1 MVATKSE
8 RNQPAVAPTVTWYQ
22 RLPELSGDW
31 RSAVA
36 CVPWFK
42 VVSRAL
48 EALAAARRF
57 TPRGSLTQ
65 TGNGSAGAASGT
77 VPGDF
82 GIGSEAGHEA

>member
-1 MVATKSE
+1 
-8 RNQPAVAPTVTWYQ
+8 
-22 RLPELSGDW
+22 
-31 RSAVA
+31 VA

-82 GIGSEAGHEA
+82 GIGSEAGHVVGDACGLMLPEGEA